1 MSDVDCSIPGC
12 ESEPPLSRSLNIPA
26 PILSLSSSTIQL
38 PYHFVYMI
46 AYIIII
52 WNMGR
57 LTFKSINPFLEWF
70 SRKYERCRVTLFKR
84 NMHRYCGRH
93 DIPRKGSSSL
103 NISIGA
109 YLSLSIRCWWRRP
122 DPGCQLG
129 PDRTRGLASD
139 WLRVI
144 TWPGLW
150 PLIGPDRTR
159 GLAARMCA
167 PRNADNYVLTQ
178 LSNILPAPGLR
189 EVLALIRVSF
199 GLTYIYQQA
208 TWLIDKWTKDFNWFS
223 RIFFKCQAR
232 IL

>member
-1 MSDVDCSIPGC
+1 MLTAQSQAVNLSSHCPGH
-12 ESEPPLSRSLNIPA
+12 IPA

-70 SRKYERCRVTLFKR
+70 SGKYERCRVTLFRR

-159 GLAARMCA
+159 DWR
-167 PRNADNYVLTQ
+167 
-178 LSNILPAPGLR
+178 PGCVHQ
-189 EVLALIRVSF
+189 EMQTIMF
-199 GLTYIYQQA
+199 
-208 TWLIDKWTKDFNWFS
+208 
-223 RIFFKCQAR
+223 
-232 IL
+232 